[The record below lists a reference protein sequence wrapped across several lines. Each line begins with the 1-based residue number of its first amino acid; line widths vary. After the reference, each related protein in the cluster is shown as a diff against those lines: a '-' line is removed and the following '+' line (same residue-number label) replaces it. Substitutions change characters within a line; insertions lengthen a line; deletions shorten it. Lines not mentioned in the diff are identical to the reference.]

1 MPMKAVL
8 KLFLYCVFLCFSN
21 LAPADTL
28 APIVYTLKQQDTDLL
43 GQGHV
48 FQVTSGTFPRN
59 HSEIEMWLED
69 KQPQSRTSFFG
80 GSFWFVIAL
89 ENKTDLDE
97 LVLYPY
103 NTLLSKIET
112 RIYDISNFDE
122 PIKQYVTGGLYPNE
136 FAFHYGNKVKLAPNR
151 SYVLIAKFQSEYFYT
166 PPKLVLSSYDDF
178 FVRKTSD
185 NMIMLLCFGV
195 GIALG
200 LYNFLIYLGDR
211 DKTHL
216 YYAMFTACWVL
227 AWSQFFHIPDQ
238 IFGFYNAHF
247 HWLGFT
253 LIPITNI
260 LFFNSLLK
268 LKDTSPKLS
277 RLSIYLGIVATAGAP
292 FAMVWPGFGFIWATL
307 VTGATLSLGMVVGIR
322 SWISGFKPARYFV
335 LAYLAMAIPNMVGNL
350 TNLGIIEPI
359 KMDLYL
365 LGLIGTALDAVL
377 LAFAVANKF
386 SILHHQNVEL
396 TKNLEHKVKLRTQEL
411 QQLAEELRDASEAK
425 SRFLANMSH
434 EIRTPMTSII
444 GYADGIILGDIQP
457 HERNHGIRVI
467 LQNSRHVLG
476 LINDIL
482 DMSKIEANRLEI
494 ELVETDLFATIAEIE
509 SLLGKQI
516 RDKGLK
522 FKVDYQFPLPD
533 WIVSDPT
540 RLRQILLNLATNAL
554 KFTTQGY
561 IMLTVSCNQKQLII
575 KVEDTGIGM
584 TESEQKDLFT
594 PFHQADSSISRKYG
608 GTGLGLNISKS
619 LANKLNGDITVFS
632 VVGRGSEF
640 CFTMELNTTEHTQWV
655 NTFDDIRKPQ
665 TKELFS
671 NNSQR
676 NLVGRVLVA
685 EDHPE
690 NRQLIKR
697 ILERMGLTVVAVE
710 NGRDAA
716 QAAMDESFDLILLD
730 IQMPIMDGEQA
741 IKIIQATGVTTP
753 IVALTANTMKHEIDR
768 YLKQGFTD
776 HIAKPIDRSCFS
788 SKIASYLDIDICENI
803 KLPDE
808 EFALLKQEYI
818 KGLNKQK
825 DTLVS
830 QFKQGD
836 ITGFARSVHMIKGT
850 AGMFECKAL
859 YKQAVDFET
868 NLKSSPDA
876 FDIQQVEALL
886 NAIDVILTVKK
897 AP

>member
-1 MPMKAVL
+1 MPIKAAL
-8 KLFLYCVFLCFSN
+8 KLFIYCVFICFSN
-21 LAPADTL
+21 LAVANALEPFA
-28 APIVYTLKQQDTDLL
+28 YTLKQQDTDLL
-43 GQGHV
+43 NQGSV
-48 FQVTSGTFPRN
+48 FQVTDGAFPRD
-59 HSEIEMWLED
+59 HSDIETWLEK

-80 GSFWFVIAL
+80 GSFWFVIKL
-89 ENKTDLDE
+89 ENKTDLNE

-112 RIYDISNFDE
+112 RIYDMSNFDE
-122 PIKQYVTGGLYPNE
+122 PINRYTTGGIYPNE
-136 FAFHYGNKVKLAPNR
+136 FAFHYGNRIELTPTR
-151 SYVLIAKFQSEYFYT
+151 PYMLIAKFQSEYFYT
-166 PPKLVLSSYDDF
+166 PPKLVLSPYDDF
-178 FVRKTSD
+178 FVKKTSD

-216 YYAMFTACWVL
+216 YYALFTACWVL

-268 LKDTSPKLS
+268 LKETSPQLS
-277 RLSIYLGIVATAGAP
+277 RLSIYLGIIATAGTP
-292 FAMVWPGFGFIWATL
+292 FAIIWPGFGFIWATL
-307 VTGATLSLGMVVGIR
+307 VTGATLCLGMIVGIR
-322 SWISGFKPARYFV
+322 SWLSGFKPARYFV

-350 TNLGIIEPI
+350 TNLGLIEPI

-386 SILHHQNVEL
+386 SILHHENVEL
-396 TKNLEHKVKLRTQEL
+396 TKNLEHKVQLRTQEL

-554 KFTTQGY
+554 KFTSQGY
-561 IMLTVSCNQKQLII
+561 IKLTVSCNKKQLII
-575 KVEDTGIGM
+575 KVKDTGIGM
-584 TESEQKDLFT
+584 TDSEQKDLFT

-619 LANKLNGDITVFS
+619 LATKLDGDITVYS
-632 VVGRGSEF
+632 MLGSGSEF
-640 CFTMELNTTEHTQWV
+640 CFTMALHTTAHTKWV
-655 NTFDDIRKPQ
+655 NAFDDICKSQ
-665 TKELFS
+665 NKELPINS
-671 NNSQR
+671 NQR
-676 NLVGRVLVA
+676 NLIGRVLVA

-697 ILERMGLTVVAVE
+697 ILERMGLTVVTVE

-716 QAAMDESFDLILLD
+716 QATLDEQFDLILLD

-741 IKIIQATGVTTP
+741 ISIMQATGVTTP
-753 IVALTANTMKHEIDR
+753 IVALTANTMKHEVDR
-768 YLKQGFTD
+768 YLRQGFTD
-776 HIAKPIDRSCFS
+776 HIAKPIDRRCFS

-803 KLPDE
+803 KLPDD

-818 KGLNKQK
+818 KGLKKQK
-825 DTLVS
+825 HTLQL

-850 AGMFECKAL
+850 AGMFECQVL
-859 YKQAVDFET
+859 YQQAVGLEAS
-868 NLKSSPDA
+868 LKLSPAVLDTH
-876 FDIQQVEALL
+876 QVEALL
-886 NAIDVILTVKK
+886 NAIDVILE
-897 AP
+897 A

>member
-1 MPMKAVL
+1 MPIKAAL
-8 KLFLYCVFLCFSN
+8 KLFIYCVFICFSN
-21 LAPADTL
+21 LAVANALEPFA
-28 APIVYTLKQQDTDLL
+28 YTLKQQDTDLL
-43 GQGHV
+43 NQGSV
-48 FQVTSGTFPRN
+48 FQVTDGAFPRD
-59 HSEIEMWLED
+59 HSDIETWLEK

-80 GSFWFVIAL
+80 GSFWFVIKL
-89 ENKTDLDE
+89 ENKTDLNE

-112 RIYDISNFDE
+112 RIYDMSNFDE
-122 PIKQYVTGGLYPNE
+122 PINRYTTGGIYPNE
-136 FAFHYGNKVKLAPNR
+136 FAFHYGNRIELTPNR
-151 SYVLIAKFQSEYFYT
+151 PYILIAKFQSEYFYT
-166 PPKLVLSSYDDF
+166 PPKLVLSPYDDF
-178 FVRKTSD
+178 FVKKTSD

-216 YYAMFTACWVL
+216 YYALFTACWVL

-268 LKDTSPKLS
+268 LKETSPQLS
-277 RLSIYLGIVATAGAP
+277 RFSIYLGIIATAGTP
-292 FAMVWPGFGFIWATL
+292 FAIIWPGFGFIWATL
-307 VTGATLSLGMVVGIR
+307 VTGATLCLGMIVGIR
-322 SWISGFKPARYFV
+322 SWLSGFKPARYFV

-350 TNLGIIEPI
+350 TNLGLIEPI

-386 SILHHQNVEL
+386 SILHHENVEL
-396 TKNLEHKVKLRTQEL
+396 TKNLEHKVHLRTQEL

-494 ELVETDLFATIAEIE
+494 ELFETDLFATIAEIE

-540 RLRQILLNLATNAL
+540 RLRQILLNLASNAL
-554 KFTTQGY
+554 KFTSQGY
-561 IMLTVSCNQKQLII
+561 IKLTVSCNKKQLII
-575 KVEDTGIGM
+575 KVKDTGIGM
-584 TESEQKDLFT
+584 TDSEQKDLFT

-619 LANKLNGDITVFS
+619 LATKLDGDITVYS
-632 VVGRGSEF
+632 VLGSGSEF
-640 CFTMELNTTEHTQWV
+640 CFTMALHTTEYTKWV
-655 NTFDDIRKPQ
+655 YAFDDICKSQ
-665 TKELFS
+665 NKELPLNS
-671 NNSQR
+671 NQR
-676 NLVGRVLVA
+676 NLIGRVLVA

-716 QAAMDESFDLILLD
+716 QATLDEQFDLILLD

-741 IKIIQATGVTTP
+741 INIMQATGVTTP
-753 IVALTANTMKHEIDR
+753 IVALTANTMKHEVDR

-776 HIAKPIDRSCFS
+776 HIAKPIDRRCFS

-803 KLPDE
+803 KLPDD

-818 KGLNKQK
+818 KGLKKQK
-825 DTLVS
+825 HTLQS

-850 AGMFECKAL
+850 AGMFECQAL
-859 YKQAVDFET
+859 YQQAVEFEKR
-868 NLKSSPDA
+868 LKSANAVLDRH
-876 FDIQQVEALL
+876 QVEALL
-886 NAIDVILTVKK
+886 NTIDVILE
-897 AP
+897 A

>member
-1 MPMKAVL
+1 MPIKAAL
-8 KLFLYCVFLCFSN
+8 KLFIYCVFICFSN
-21 LAPADTL
+21 LAVANALEPFA
-28 APIVYTLKQQDTDLL
+28 YTLKQQDTDLL
-43 GQGHV
+43 NQGSV
-48 FQVTSGTFPRN
+48 FQVTDGAFPRD
-59 HSEIEMWLED
+59 HSDIETWLEK

-80 GSFWFVIAL
+80 GSFWFVIKL
-89 ENKTDLDE
+89 ENKTDLNE

-112 RIYDISNFDE
+112 RIYDMSNFDE
-122 PIKQYVTGGLYPNE
+122 PIKRYATGGIYPNE
-136 FAFHYGNKVKLAPNR
+136 FAFHYGNRIELTPNR
-151 SYVLIAKFQSEYFYT
+151 PYILIAKFQSEYFYT
-166 PPKLVLSSYDDF
+166 PPKLVLSPYDDF
-178 FVRKTSD
+178 FVKKTSD

-216 YYAMFTACWVL
+216 YYALFTACWVL

-268 LKDTSPKLS
+268 LKETSPQLS
-277 RLSIYLGIVATAGAP
+277 RLSIYLGIIATAGTP
-292 FAMVWPGFGFIWATL
+292 FAIIWPGFGFIWATL
-307 VTGATLSLGMVVGIR
+307 VTGATLCLGMIVGIR
-322 SWISGFKPARYFV
+322 SWLIGFKPARYFV

-350 TNLGIIEPI
+350 TNLGLIEPI

-386 SILHHQNVEL
+386 SILHHENVEL
-396 TKNLEHKVKLRTQEL
+396 TKNLEHKVQLRTQEL

-554 KFTTQGY
+554 KFTSQGY
-561 IMLTVSCNQKQLII
+561 IKLTVSCNKKQLII
-575 KVEDTGIGM
+575 KVKDTGIGM
-584 TESEQKDLFT
+584 TDSEQKDLFT

-619 LANKLNGDITVFS
+619 LATKLDGDITVYS
-632 VVGRGSEF
+632 VLGSGSEF
-640 CFTMELNTTEHTQWV
+640 CFTMALHTTAHTKWV
-655 NTFDDIRKPQ
+655 NAFDDICKSQ
-665 TKELFS
+665 NKELPINS
-671 NNSQR
+671 NQR
-676 NLVGRVLVA
+676 NLIGRVLVA

-716 QAAMDESFDLILLD
+716 QATLDEQFDLILLD

-741 IKIIQATGVTTP
+741 INIMQATGVTTP
-753 IVALTANTMKHEIDR
+753 IVALTANTMKHEVDR
-768 YLKQGFTD
+768 YLRQGFTD
-776 HIAKPIDRSCFS
+776 HIAKPIDRRCFS

-803 KLPDE
+803 KLPDD

-818 KGLNKQK
+818 KGLKKQK
-825 DTLVS
+825 HTLQS

-850 AGMFECKAL
+850 AGMFECQAL
-859 YKQAVDFET
+859 YQLAVGLEAS
-868 NLKSSPDA
+868 LKLSPAVLDTH
-876 FDIQQVEALL
+876 QVEALL
-886 NAIDVILTVKK
+886 NAIDVILE
-897 AP
+897 A